1 MLTLQKLPT
10 LKAVET
16 LHKAT
21 TLINNQMVTRET
33 KLELKAL
40 RDTVLSF
47 TAYYLKYPN
56 PDCRTEQFEAYK
68 KLEAEVER
76 IEKEIANERAA

>member
-16 LHKAT
+16 VHKAT
-21 TLINNQMVTRET
+21 VLVNNPMVTRET
-33 KLELKAL
+33 KLELKAM
-40 RDTVLSF
+40 RDAVLSF
-47 TAYYLKYPN
+47 TAYYLKYPD